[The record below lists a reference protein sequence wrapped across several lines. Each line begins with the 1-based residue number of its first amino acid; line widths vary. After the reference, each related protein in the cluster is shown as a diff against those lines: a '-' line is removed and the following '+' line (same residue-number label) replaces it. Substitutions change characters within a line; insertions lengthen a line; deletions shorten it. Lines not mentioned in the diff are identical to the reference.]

1 MPEPI
6 VTVRGLRK
14 TYPGGVRAV
23 DGLSFE
29 VQPGEIFGL
38 LGPNGAGKTT
48 TLGLLEGLL
57 QPDGGQVRVLGLDL
71 PAQAAAV
78 RRRIGV
84 QLQRTSL
91 IPDLTVREQ
100 LEVFARLYEMP
111 NPRRLAADLLARLNL
126 THKAEA
132 LPDAL
137 SGGQQQR
144 LALALALVNEPQL
157 VFLDEPTAG
166 LDPQARRSLWRLIR
180 ELQAQGRTVILTTHY
195 MEEAE
200 RLCDRVAIMDHGR
213 LLALGAPSQLTA
225 QLPPVAGPRPSLEDL
240 FLHLTG
246 EEVRA

>member
-111 NPRRLAADLLARLNL
+111 APRRLAADLLARLNL